1 MDDKLVFDPAWEK
14 AIAPRDRETIQELH
28 RQNPV
33 REGEL
38 RWTPIRAALNHQGS
52 LLAMVLIQNG
62 LAANFKAE
70 GIDLTYVEQEQGA
83 IATSEFNLPNVNVPP
98 GASMPWTFVFPKQT
112 ITNRPLLK
120 DWFVTPSE
128 KSTNLKL

>member
-14 AIAPRDRETIQELH
+14 AIAPQDREAIEELH
-28 RQNPV
+28 RNNPV

-52 LLAMVLIQNG
+52 LLAMVLMQNG
-62 LAANFKAE
+62 LSESFTADA
-70 GIDLTYVEQEQGA
+70 IDLTYAEKERGT
-83 IATSEFNLPNVNVPP
+83 IAESQFNLPNVHVPP
-98 GASMPWTFVFPKQT
+98 GASMPWTFVFSQQKLT
-112 ITNRPLLK
+112 MRPLLQ
-120 DWFVTPSE
+120 DWFIKLSE